1 MLTFLVVSSGGG
13 AGNPG
18 ESSGASQPHT
28 SSLRLSH
35 PERAGAAEPAVP
47 LLTRPG
53 ALAWAETSPRAQ
65 SAFSHLLCLV
75 GLKGNRSSSQVEQ
88 QSRASCI
95 QDACRYEQSKLHR
108 ILVLWY
114 RVCAR
119 VCACAC
125 AHFCF
130 LRWVSLRNIARRWWG
145 RDLSTVWFLL
155 SYDTHIHSWT
165 HIHRLKYVSTRQG
178 FFCKNVFITPNKSS
192 KITEWKT

>member
-1 MLTFLVVSSGGG
+1 MRAVPRAADKRALLRSKVGAHSRRRHLRYRALSRVPAVWEVPGAPAEFQVGADSHANFPCSFFGGG

-108 ILVLWY
+108 ILVL
-114 RVCAR
+114 
-119 VCACAC
+119 
-125 AHFCF
+125 
-130 LRWVSLRNIARRWWG
+130 
-145 RDLSTVWFLL
+145 
-155 SYDTHIHSWT
+155 
-165 HIHRLKYVSTRQG
+165 
-178 FFCKNVFITPNKSS
+178 
-192 KITEWKT
+192 